1 MQYSSNV
8 NRRNFLRSTCSA
20 GMVSGPGAAMIANLM
35 AVSQAGAAY
44 NFTDYKALIC
54 LFKFGGND
62 SFNMLIPRN
71 LVSDPSNTSPY
82 NEYATRRGNLALASN
97 TLLPLNYNTANPDY
111 STVTGRLNGW
121 NFGLHPSMPNLRTL
135 YNTDRR
141 AAFMANV
148 GSLVEPIANTGQ
160 LATKR
165 LPVGLYSHSDQIA
178 AWQTVLPQSR
188 VSSGWASRLAE
199 RLFADVQNNGGV
211 APVEDWT
218 FFNISLAGSDP
229 TLMGGGANVSPYRIS
244 ASGPTTPDFLKATT
258 PEASAA
264 FNTFINVS
272 QNTLPNF
279 LDKTLVS
286 TQLRSR
292 NALNTFNAVVGDSSS
307 AAARA
312 AILAAMPNTLTDAN
326 PVAQQL
332 RTVAYLMAGRNVLTA
347 KRQIFFVGLGGW
359 DQHDNLLADHGDNLK
374 TIDDAI
380 GPFANALKD
389 SNVNL
394 WNSATLF
401 SCSDF
406 GRTLTSNGDGSDHGW
421 GGNTFVIGGRV
432 NGGMIYGRY
441 PRLAEFTSPGVLN
454 PLDTGRGR
462 FIPTDSVDRYLNDIL
477 SWYGIDAADLSSPT
491 FDSSLVLPN
500 RSGFPVGNWN
510 ILS

>member
-1 MQYSSNV
+1 MHKSSHV
-8 NRRNFLRSTCSA
+8 NRRSFLRSTCST
-20 GMVSGPGAAMIANLM
+20 GMVSGAGASMIANLM

-62 SFNMLIPRN
+62 SFNMLVPTN
-71 LVSDPSNTSPY
+71 LVSNTSDNSPHS
-82 NEYATRRGNLALASN
+82 EYAARRGNLALASN
-97 TLLPLNYNTANPDY
+97 TLLPLNYNTANGAY
-111 STVTGRLNGW
+111 GSVSTRLNGW
-121 NFGLHPSMPNLRTL
+121 NFGLHPSMPNLQAL

-148 GSLVEPIANTGQ
+148 GSLVEPVANTTE
-160 LATKR
+160 LASKR
-165 LPVGLYSHSDQIA
+165 LPLGLYSHSDQIQ
-178 AWQTVLPQSR
+178 AWQTVLPQIR
-188 VSSGWASRLAE
+188 GNTGWASRLAE
-199 RLFADVQNNGGV
+199 RLFADVQNNGGTP
-211 APVEDWT
+211 PVNDWT

-244 ASGPTTPDFLKATT
+244 AGGPSTPDFLKTSS

-264 FNTFINVS
+264 FNTFINVAQS
-272 QNTLPNF
+272 SLPNL

-292 NALNTFNAVVGDSSS
+292 NALNTFNSVVTDSSS
-307 AAARA
+307 ATARA
-312 AILAAMPNTLTDAN
+312 AILAAMPDTLTDVN

-359 DQHDNLLADHGDNLK
+359 DQHDNLLTDHAENLK

-380 GPFANALKD
+380 GPFANALKN
-389 SNVNL
+389 SSVNL

-421 GGNTFVIGGRV
+421 GGNTFVVGGRV

-441 PRLAEFTSPGVLN
+441 PRLAEFTSPGVTN

-462 FIPTDSVDRYLNDIL
+462 FIPTDSVDRYLHDIL
-477 SWYGIDAADLSSPT
+477 TWYGIAAGDVT
-491 FDSSLVLPN
+491 GTAFDSTMILPN
-500 RSGFPVGNWN
+500 RFEFPTGNWN
-510 ILS
+510 IVA